1 MIDFG
6 SCQKYLNQE
15 GHHLKFE
22 LEKEHIKSS
31 PKFRTIY
38 VHTHKSKEFDMQELV
53 VEMIWRVLDI
63 CWSTF

>member
-38 VHTHKSKEFDMQELV
+38 VHTHKSKEFDM
-53 VEMIWRVLDI
+53 
-63 CWSTF
+63 